1 MKIVY
6 LRGAMRDLEAI
17 RKYIAK
23 DNPAAANQVVV
34 RIRDAASRLEILP
47 FSARSGPGG
56 TRLLSVTGLPYI
68 VIYRVAGD
76 TVKIVAVFHTAR
88 NRKF

>member
-6 LRGAMRDLEAI
+6 LRGAISDLEAI
-17 RKYIAK
+17 HNYIAK
-23 DNPAAANQVVV
+23 DSAA
-34 RIRDAASRLEILP
+34 AASRVVARIQDAARRLEHLP
-47 FSARSGPGG
+47 YSARPGPGG
-56 TRLLSVTGLPYI
+56 TRLLSVPGLPYI

-76 TVKIVAVFHTAR
+76 AVKIVAVFHTAR